1 MMMHGVY
8 ALLDQEYSGDINI
21 VPKFRFQNPIQLIT
35 QPSKQELRALVREG
49 ERAAYSRIESIRQCT
64 LISRTLEEILHR
76 FEYGDL
82 RPAPGTYRRPKS
94 SRRRPPPTAVQ
105 MKALKAESGAARSR
119 SQANRN
125 KQGQRSGNVAV
136 KGASIGRRGALA

>member
-1 MMMHGVY
+1 M
-8 ALLDQEYSGDINI
+8 
-21 VPKFRFQNPIQLIT
+21 
-35 QPSKQELRALVREG
+35 REG

-64 LISRTLEEILHR
+64 RISSTLEEILHR

-105 MKALKAESGAARSR
+105 MKALKAEVSAARVSN
-119 SQANRN
+119 QARRD
-125 KQGQRSGNVAV
+125 KRVQKSSGVTAKRSGM
-136 KGASIGRRGALA
+136 SRRGALA

>member
-1 MMMHGVY
+1 M
-8 ALLDQEYSGDINI
+8 
-21 VPKFRFQNPIQLIT
+21 
-35 QPSKQELRALVREG
+35 REG

-64 LISRTLEEILHR
+64 RISSTLEAILHR

-105 MKALKAESGAARSR
+105 MKALKAEAGAVRGSS
-119 SQANRN
+119 SQARRA
-125 KQGQRSGNVAV
+125 KRVQKSSSASAKRSGM
-136 KGASIGRRGALA
+136 SRPSALA